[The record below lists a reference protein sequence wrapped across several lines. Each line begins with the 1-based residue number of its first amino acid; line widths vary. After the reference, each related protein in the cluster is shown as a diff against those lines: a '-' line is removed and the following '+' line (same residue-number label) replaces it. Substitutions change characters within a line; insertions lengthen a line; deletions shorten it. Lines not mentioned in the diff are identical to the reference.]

1 MDRKTLMYIKK
12 RRLLPALS
20 VQGQRHKR
28 PRLLPPARTSNVQQQ
43 PLPVQRSLQEKNFYH
58 NVEKEFQKKRVEYAE
73 HDAMQIDLPAM
84 AVVVGGTGSG
94 KTNTAI
100 NFVEH
105 VNAFDR
111 FFIFTANKEEPLY
124 ASLTHKLREVEKATN
139 TKILTIHDDFTTV
152 PTLKSL
158 EDEMKDKQ
166 SIVIF
171 DDCILADRKAK
182 KNMEEYFMR
191 ARKANA
197 TCMLLSQSYYDIP
210 IFIRKNAQYFFFKG
224 GLKANDLKRIL
235 TEHNTMGVDA
245 DTLIRIYNDVTGSDD
260 KDDMT
265 PFLLVDTLAN
275 TPPDLRLR
283 RNYQGIPAA
292 SYLPPDKLGPQQRI
306 VAAPPPA
313 APQPRHRVQSVKA
326 DRERGSLDYDRELYD
341 FRPVKHRNKDLIRD
355 DDYEY

>member
-1 MDRKTLMYIKK
+1 MKRKPDLSPLPQDVGKCVKQRLLKAAEVKGATQQRKTRI
-12 RRLLPALS
+12 
-20 VQGQRHKR
+20 
-28 PRLLPPARTSNVQQQ
+28 
-43 PLPVQRSLQEKNFYH
+43 QEKNFYH
-58 NVEKEFQKKRVEYAE
+58 TVEREFEKKRVTYDA
-73 HDAMQIDLPAM
+73 HDDMQIDLPAM
-84 AVVVGGTGSG
+84 GVIVGGTGSG

-111 FFIFTANKEEPLY
+111 FFIFTANKKEPLY
-124 ASLTHKLREVEKATN
+124 ASLEHKLREVEKASN

-158 EDEMKDKQ
+158 EDEMKDKT

-197 TCMLLSQSYYDIP
+197 TCLLLSQSYYDIP

-245 DTLIRIYNDVTGSDD
+245 DTLIRIYNDVTGSDGD

-283 RNYQGIPAA
+283 RNYEGIPAS
-292 SYLPPDKLGPQQRI
+292 SYLPPEKLGPQHRI

-313 APQPRHRVQSVKA
+313 AAPMSKKRLSTKHNDDRQS
-326 DRERGSLDYDRELYD
+326 DMYDRELYD
-341 FRPVKHRNKDLIRD
+341 FRPVKHRKRDLNRD
-355 DDYEY
+355 IDEEDVY